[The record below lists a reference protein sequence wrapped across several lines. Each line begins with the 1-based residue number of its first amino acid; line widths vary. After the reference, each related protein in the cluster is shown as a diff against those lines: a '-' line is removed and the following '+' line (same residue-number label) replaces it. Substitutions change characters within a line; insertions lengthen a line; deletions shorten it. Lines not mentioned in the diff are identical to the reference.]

1 MGINSLTHRD
11 DGSRVAVPVSTDDWA
26 EAAGRRGCRAAVTLL
41 LPSRSYTS
49 IWNKERSGTPSG
61 FPPIR

>member
-26 EAAGRRGCRAAVTLL
+26 EAAGRRGCRAAGAVDGV
-41 LPSRSYTS
+41 SRRRRCSM
-49 IWNKERSGTPSG
+49 
-61 FPPIR
+61 